1 MASFQHPFQC
11 LQYVNRLAD
20 GQQDVLVASA
30 GRHLYTYDAATGQRL
45 DVWPQDVDTSES
57 AGADSTEAQAHLEK
71 EQNPSSVSKEQAEQ
85 QPAPKKGSK
94 DKGPAW
100 SNIPLVVVSLD
111 GKYVA
116 AVTAEDKCIRVF
128 TLSEEGKLQ
137 ELSSRTMPKRPSALT
152 LNPDGQTLLCGDKF
166 GDAYSL
172 PLIPGDYV
180 KRAEVQHYKP
190 LGPAATS
197 LTVHTKRNLLS
208 LEQQR
213 QQLSAEKKAA
223 AGEKEALNFE
233 HQLIIGHVS
242 VLLDLI
248 SASVSG
254 ESPDSRARSYIL
266 TADRDEHI
274 RVSRGLPQAHV
285 IEQYCLGHTSF
296 VSKLCIPS
304 WAPKVLVSGGGDGYL
319 IVWNWTEGQ
328 IMQKISLDE
337 VVQTQDVIVRGI
349 WEVSLQQPAGPVN
362 AILVGLEGLSQL
374 LSFTLEDDHT
384 LKFQGTIQLSGNVF
398 DVTGIPSK
406 NTVAVCVDTIREP
419 NSTNMWKSSPGTPQ
433 TLIETFQV
441 SSSEGSL
448 SWSPADDSMVTEIN
462 LAGTTDLPVN
472 LEPNQ
477 KKVFDD
483 SLYTLVNL
491 RKMKFYD

>member
-1 MASFQHPFQC
+1 
-11 LQYVNRLAD
+11 
-20 GQQDVLVASA
+20 
-30 GRHLYTYDAATGQRL
+30 
-45 DVWPQDVDTSES
+45 
-57 AGADSTEAQAHLEK
+57 
-71 EQNPSSVSKEQAEQ
+71 
-85 QPAPKKGSK
+85 
-94 DKGPAW
+94 
-100 SNIPLVVVSLD
+100 
-111 GKYVA
+111 
-116 AVTAEDKCIRVF
+116 
-128 TLSEEGKLQ
+128 
-137 ELSSRTMPKRPSALT
+137 MPKRPSALT

-180 KRAEVQHYKP
+180 KPAEVQHYKP

-197 LTVHTKRNLLS
+197 LTVHTKRNLVS

-328 IMQKISLDE
+328 ITQKISLDE
-337 VVQTQDVIVRGI
+337 AVQTPDVIVRGI
-349 WEVSLQQPAGPVN
+349 WEVSLQQPAGPVD
-362 AILVGLEGLSQL
+362 AILVGLEGY
-374 LSFTLEDDHT
+374 
-384 LKFQGTIQLSGNVF
+384 V
-398 DVTGIPSK
+398 
-406 NTVAVCVDTIREP
+406 
-419 NSTNMWKSSPGTPQ
+419 
-433 TLIETFQV
+433 
-441 SSSEGSL
+441 
-448 SWSPADDSMVTEIN
+448 
-462 LAGTTDLPVN
+462 
-472 LEPNQ
+472 
-477 KKVFDD
+477 
-483 SLYTLVNL
+483 
-491 RKMKFYD
+491 

>member
-1 MASFQHPFQC
+1 
-11 LQYVNRLAD
+11 
-20 GQQDVLVASA
+20 
-30 GRHLYTYDAATGQRL
+30 
-45 DVWPQDVDTSES
+45 
-57 AGADSTEAQAHLEK
+57 
-71 EQNPSSVSKEQAEQ
+71 
-85 QPAPKKGSK
+85 
-94 DKGPAW
+94 
-100 SNIPLVVVSLD
+100 
-111 GKYVA
+111 
-116 AVTAEDKCIRVF
+116 
-128 TLSEEGKLQ
+128 
-137 ELSSRTMPKRPSALT
+137 MPKRPSALT

-197 LTVHTKRNLLS
+197 LTVHTKRNLVS

-254 ESPDSRARSYIL
+254 ESPDSRAQSYIL

-328 IMQKISLDE
+328 LMQKISLDE
-337 VVQTQDVIVRGI
+337 AVQTQDVIVRGI
-349 WEVSLQQPAGPVN
+349 WEVSLQQPAGPVD
-362 AILVGLEGLSQL
+362 AILVGLEGYVSFYTSERTQLTSQSGSHSFSPSL
-374 LSFTLEDDHT
+374 LRMITPSSFRVPFSFPE
-384 LKFQGTIQLSGNVF
+384 
-398 DVTGIPSK
+398 
-406 NTVAVCVDTIREP
+406 
-419 NSTNMWKSSPGTPQ
+419 MSS
-433 TLIETFQV
+433 
-441 SSSEGSL
+441 
-448 SWSPADDSMVTEIN
+448 M
-462 LAGTTDLPVN
+462 
-472 LEPNQ
+472 
-477 KKVFDD
+477 
-483 SLYTLVNL
+483 
-491 RKMKFYD
+491 